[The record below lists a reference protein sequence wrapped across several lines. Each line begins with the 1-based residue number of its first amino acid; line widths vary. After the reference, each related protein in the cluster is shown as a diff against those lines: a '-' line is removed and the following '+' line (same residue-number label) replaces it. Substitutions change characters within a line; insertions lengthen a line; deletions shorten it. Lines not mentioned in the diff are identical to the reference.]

1 MIFFDFPS
9 SIRIGCGAVD
19 ALKLSFDPFR
29 TLELIRETAPVAV
42 ERPSLRGRV
51 PPNRG
56 FLKARFMGSSA
67 IERFL
72 RRYATLVTTYRAL
85 FIVGTLTV
93 TALFASQIPKIE
105 VDPAPEN
112 LLSASDSEAIE
123 TQEIFAEAFGDNSRI
138 LLVLITAA
146 DVLTEPNLLYQH
158 QLATALKAI
167 DGVERVESITE
178 MILPRVIDPALEP
191 AEEEDFDLDDLE
203 DLDSLEDEDLEDSFD
218 PETVNLMVDIFEA
231 DPERFEGGLQ
241 VVGPRIQETLRFES
255 ITNEEGLVED
265 AETKIRAALDASPL
279 LVGRLISED
288 SQAVAIALFLRD
300 VEGREMPHLVRSVE
314 EAIAA
319 LKAPDE
325 TEVRVAGLPFVR
337 NTIAERLRTD
347 QLVLLPA
354 TLLVC
359 MALLYFAMRWVLGV
373 FLPIIAVSLT
383 LLIVLGGMAITGM
396 QLNILNNIIPPLL
409 IIIGITDA
417 IHLLI
422 RYRDELPRRGA
433 QKLAGFHTVFI
444 LASALFFTDITTSV
458 GLGSLYAAK
467 AAMLRNFGI
476 IAAIGVLVAY
486 LITIVFVP
494 PVMIAAKPP
503 PLPDPK
509 KKRSRPLETFLV
521 IFTARVLRNPWPV
534 LLITLGILAVSTFFA
549 FRVRVDHALL
559 DQFDKDDP
567 VYVTTRLLEEKLDG
581 IRPMEVIFETDDP
594 ELFIDPEFIA
604 AIERVQAFAEEDS
617 IILRTMSYPAM
628 LRQSLTLFANDA
640 ALWEEPFRS
649 KAQVNALV
657 SLLER
662 REESPIARFMTEDRT
677 LARMQLMFRDAG
689 AEAAI
694 RFIDKVEAEFER
706 ELAEYPV
713 TLRYTG
719 DAYTGSKTQSAVV
732 LDLLAS
738 LLAAILIIFVILTLF
753 FRSLR
758 LGLLSIPPNLIPL
771 VGTLGYMAVR
781 DIPLNM
787 STVIIFSISFSL
799 AVDGSIH
806 VLARFREEMNDGKA
820 PASALL
826 RAARGTG
833 RANVISY
840 LTLTCG
846 FGVMLLSSFVPIR
859 QFGELIAVTVATCMI
874 ATVFLLPALLRVFS
888 PKQTPIE
895 LGRSDLERH

>member
-1 MIFFDFPS
+1 
-9 SIRIGCGAVD
+9 
-19 ALKLSFDPFR
+19 
-29 TLELIRETAPVAV
+29 
-42 ERPSLRGRV
+42 
-51 PPNRG
+51 
-56 FLKARFMGSSA
+56 MGSSA
-67 IERFL
+67 IDRFL
-72 RRYATLVTTYRAL
+72 RSFATIVTSHRAL
-85 FIVGTLTV
+85 LIVGTLIV

-112 LLSASDSEAIE
+112 LLSASDSEGIE
-123 TQEIFAEAFGDNSRI
+123 TKEIFTEAFGDNSRI
-138 LLVLITAA
+138 LLVVITAE
-146 DVLTEPNLLYQH
+146 DVLSAPNLLYQH
-158 QLATALKAI
+158 RLASALRAI
-167 DGVERVESITE
+167 EGVERAEGITE
-178 MILPRVIDPALEP
+178 MILPRLVDPELEP
-191 AEEEDFDLDDLE
+191 LDALDDLDDL
-203 DLDSLEDEDLEDSFD
+203 DSLDDEDEESSFD

-231 DPERFEGGLQ
+231 DPERFEGGLH
-241 VVGPRIQETLRFES
+241 VVGPRIQETLRFEA
-255 ITNEEGLVED
+255 IAKDGELTENAEE
-265 AETKIRAALDASPL
+265 KIRASLDASPL
-279 LVGRLISED
+279 LVGRLVSAD
-288 SQAVAIALFLRD
+288 HQAAAIALFLRD
-300 VEGREMPHLVRSVE
+300 LEGREMPALVRAVE
-314 EAIAA
+314 GVIEAMGE
-319 LKAPDE
+319 PDGA
-325 TEVRVAGLPFVR
+325 EVQVAGLPFVR

-347 QLVLLPA
+347 QFILLPV

-359 MALLYFAMRWVLGV
+359 MVILYLAMRWVLGV

-422 RYRDELPRRGA
+422 RYRDELPRRGKP
-433 QKLAGFHTVFI
+433 QLAAFHTVFI
-444 LASALFFTDITTSV
+444 LATALFFTDITTAV

-467 AAMLRNFGI
+467 TAMLRNFGI

-486 LITIVFVP
+486 LITIIFVP
-494 PVMIAAKPP
+494 PVMMSSKPP

-521 IFTARVLRNPWPV
+521 IYTARVLRNPWPV
-534 LLITLGILAVSTFFA
+534 LIATLGILAVSTFFA
-549 FRVRVDHALL
+549 FQVRVDHALL

-567 VYVTTRLLEEKLDG
+567 VYTTTRLLEEKLDG

-594 ELFIDPEFIA
+594 ELFSDPEFIA
-604 AIERVQAFAEEDS
+604 AVERVQAFAEEDS

-628 LRQSLTLFANDA
+628 LRQGLTLFAQDES
-640 ALWEEPFRS
+640 LWTEPFRS
-649 KAQVNALV
+649 KTQVNAL
-657 SLLER
+657 LGILEQ
-662 REESPIARFMTEDRT
+662 REESPLTRYMTADRS

-689 AEAAI
+689 AQAAI
-694 RFIDKVEAEFER
+694 RFIDKIEAEFER
-706 ELAEYPV
+706 ELAPFPV

-738 LLAAILIIFVILTLF
+738 LVAAIGIIFVILTLF

-859 QFGELIAVTVATCMI
+859 QFGELIAVTVGTCMI
-874 ATVFLLPALLRVFS
+874 ATVFLLPALIRVFS
-888 PKQTPIE
+888 PKHTPIQ
-895 LGRSDLERH
+895 LGRTDLKSD

>member
-1 MIFFDFPS
+1 
-9 SIRIGCGAVD
+9 
-19 ALKLSFDPFR
+19 
-29 TLELIRETAPVAV
+29 
-42 ERPSLRGRV
+42 
-51 PPNRG
+51 
-56 FLKARFMGSSA
+56 MGSSA
-67 IERFL
+67 IDRFL
-72 RRYATLVTTYRAL
+72 RRFATIVTTHRAL
-85 FIVGTLTV
+85 LIVGTLIV

-112 LLSASDSEAIE
+112 LLSASDSEGIE
-123 TQEIFAEAFGDNSRI
+123 TKELFTEAFGDNSRI
-138 LLVLITAA
+138 LLVLITAE
-146 DVLTEPNLLYQH
+146 DVLSAPNLLYQH
-158 QLATALKAI
+158 KLASALREI
-167 DGVERVESITE
+167 QGVERAEGITE
-178 MILPRVIDPALEP
+178 MILPRIVDPELEP
-191 AEEEDFDLDDLE
+191 LVEEELSLDDLDDLDDLE
-203 DLDSLEDEDLEDSFD
+203 DDDLGSSFD
-218 PETVNLMVDIFEA
+218 PETTNLMVDIFEA
-231 DPERFEGGLQ
+231 DPERFEGGLH
-241 VVGPRIQETLRFES
+241 VVGPRIQETLRFEA
-255 ITNEEGLVED
+255 IAKDGELAED
-265 AETKIRAALDASPL
+265 AEAKIRASLEASPL
-279 LVGRLISED
+279 LVGHLVSAD
-288 SQAVAIALFLRD
+288 HQATAIALFLRD
-300 VEGREMPHLVRSVE
+300 LDGREMPVLVRSVE

-319 LKAPDE
+319 LETPDG
-325 TEVRVAGLPFVR
+325 TEVHVAGLPFVR

-347 QLVLLPA
+347 QFILLPV

-359 MALLYFAMRWVLGV
+359 MVLLYFAMRWVLGV

-422 RYRDELPRRGA
+422 RYRDELPRRGS
-433 QKLAGFHTVFI
+433 QKAAGFQTVFI
-444 LASALFFTDITTSV
+444 LATALFFTDITTSV

-467 AAMLRNFGI
+467 TAMLRNFGL
-476 IAAIGVLVAY
+476 IAAVGVLIAY
-486 LITIVFVP
+486 LVTIIFVP
-494 PVMIAAKPP
+494 PVMISAKPP

-534 LLITLGILAVSTFFA
+534 LIVTLGIVAVSTFFA

-567 VYVTTRLLEEKLDG
+567 VYTTTRLLEEKLDG

-594 ELFIDPEFIA
+594 EVFSDPEFIA
-604 AIERVQAFAEEDS
+604 AIERVEAFAEEDS

-628 LRQSLTLFANDA
+628 LRQSLTLFAQDE

-649 KAQVNALV
+649 KTQVNALIR
-657 SLLER
+657 LLEQ
-662 REESPIARFMTEDRT
+662 REESPLTRYMTADRT

-706 ELAEYPV
+706 ELAPYPV

-738 LLAAILIIFVILTLF
+738 LLAAIGIIFVILTLF

-771 VGTLGYMAVR
+771 VGTLGYMAIR

-888 PKQTPIE
+888 PKHTPIQ
-895 LGRSDLERH
+895 LGREELERD